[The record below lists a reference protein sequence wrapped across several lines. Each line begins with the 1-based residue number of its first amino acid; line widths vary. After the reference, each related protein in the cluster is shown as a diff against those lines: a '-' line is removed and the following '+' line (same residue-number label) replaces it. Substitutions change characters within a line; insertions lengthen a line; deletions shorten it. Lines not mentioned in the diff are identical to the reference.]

1 MGKIGIEFLVP
12 GMKLKSDVKDIN
24 GRLLLPSGKDISEKH
39 LTVFRAWGIT
49 EVDVHGPAPD
59 KDEPVPNEEE
69 NPLLIKIAEE
79 ELCIAFRHTDTGNH
93 AVREI
98 FRLSVVRRAGMLA
111 KGAARG

>member
-49 EVDVHGPAPD
+49 EVDVHGAGPD
-59 KDEPVPNEEE
+59 EDEPAPNEEI
-69 NPLLIKIAEE
+69 NPLLIRRAEE
-79 ELCIAFRHTDTGNH
+79 ELGIAFRHTDTGNH

-98 FRLSVVRRAGMLA
+98 FRLSVVRRARMLA
-111 KGAARG
+111 KGIARG